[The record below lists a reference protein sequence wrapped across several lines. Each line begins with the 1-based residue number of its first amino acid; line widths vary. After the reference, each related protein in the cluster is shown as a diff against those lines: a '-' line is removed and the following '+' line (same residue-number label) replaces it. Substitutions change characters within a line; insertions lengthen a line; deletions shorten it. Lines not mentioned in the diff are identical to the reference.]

1 MDHHNAD
8 FKRQNLTVD
17 DIMQEN
23 FCGADWKEKWEAILV
38 GNEKFDY
45 IVVGSGFTGYSF
57 AEKIFELDKAAKI
70 LMLERGPFFLAD
82 HFQNSHM
89 SLKVLVN
96 ENSETYPFS
105 ITQAT
110 KDSPGVRL
118 MHGSRFFVG
127 GRSSYWSGWCPKPD
141 LEICD
146 TWPQAL
152 KNIMSAK
159 GFWEDVERVLNIKSA
174 D

>member
-8 FKRQNLTVD
+8 FKRQNPTGD
-17 DIMQEN
+17 DVMQAN
-23 FCGADWKEKWEAILV
+23 FSGPDWKEKWEAILD
-38 GNEKFDY
+38 GIEKFDY

-57 AEKIFELDKAAKI
+57 AEKIFALDKAAKI

-89 SLKVLVN
+89 SFKVVIGGR
-96 ENSETYPFS
+96 SETFPF
-105 ITQAT
+105 TVTEAT
-110 KDSPGVRL
+110 KKSPGVGF
-118 MHGSRFFVG
+118 MHGSCPFVG

-141 LEICD
+141 LDVCD
-146 TWPQAL
+146 TWPQAM
-152 KNIMSAK
+152 KDIMNAD
-159 GFWEDVERVLNIKSA
+159 GFWEDVERVMNIKTA